1 MQKNIRMKSKLTEM
15 QERIVTTDNSLREM
29 QEEKEDYFKYQ
40 QSDKKDLSETERQRQ
55 AKQILEELLKKKPR
69 ATEQNMY

>member
-1 MQKNIRMKSKLTEM
+1 MQKNIRMKSKLTET

-29 QEEKEDYFKYQ
+29 KEEKEEYFKCQ

-55 AKQILEELLKKKPR
+55 AK
-69 ATEQNMY
+69 

>member
-1 MQKNIRMKSKLTEM
+1 MQKNIRMKSKLTET
-15 QERIVTTDNSLREM
+15 QERTVTTDNSLREM
-29 QEEKEDYFKYQ
+29 QEEKEDYFKCQ
-40 QSDKKDLSETERQRQ
+40 QSDKKDLSEPERQRQ

>member
-29 QEEKEDYFKYQ
+29 Y
-40 QSDKKDLSETERQRQ
+40 DKIHYK
-55 AKQILEELLKKKPR
+55 LKKKKR
-69 ATEQNMY
+69 ERNEGRKGGIF